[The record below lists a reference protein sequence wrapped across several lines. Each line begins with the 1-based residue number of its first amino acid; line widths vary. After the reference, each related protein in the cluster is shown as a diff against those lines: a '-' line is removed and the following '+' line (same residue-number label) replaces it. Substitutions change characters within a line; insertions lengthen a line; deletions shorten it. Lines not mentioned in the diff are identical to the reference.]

1 MDPYHSDRGA
11 QKPTFGPSFPCFH
24 SHSVHFLK
32 VLFQMTEQLEGFVA
46 LLVLVGSTNTRLWPA
61 ACISFCML
69 CSLPNQENRS
79 AFIVVYGDIAVH
91 VIQ

>member
-11 QKPTFGPSFPCFH
+11 QKPTFGPSFPRFH

-32 VLFQMTEQLEGFVA
+32 VLFQMTELLEGFVA

-69 CSLPNQENRS
+69 CSLPNQNKS
-79 AFIVVYGDIAVH
+79 AFIVVCGDIAVH